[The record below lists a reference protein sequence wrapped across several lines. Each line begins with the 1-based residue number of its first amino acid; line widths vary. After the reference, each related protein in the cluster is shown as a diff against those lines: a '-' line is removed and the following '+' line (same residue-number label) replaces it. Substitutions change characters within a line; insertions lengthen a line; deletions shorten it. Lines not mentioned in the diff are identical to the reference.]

1 MTKVLKFT
9 FFILYPLIA
18 SGQYDFEKYP
28 SIKYKVYDDWKTN
41 ETEKKV
47 ENSISIS
54 NFFKNGE
61 SLTIQLNSTKEH
73 WFENSDIK
81 ISKNNIETQSFTE
94 NIGFNPVALDSVRIA
109 DFNGDGLSDLKII
122 APYMGNGTASMN
134 VKVIYLFQQT
144 NQSFLKVSFDDKQSD
159 NRSERDFD
167 GDGNYEIITMKL
179 SSYQNH
185 SYWNFNLFNLVKGK
199 LINVN
204 NKDNYPILIQ
214 FLEKENYKITDKISR
229 DKMKS
234 FALNLPEGYDIKQ

>member
-9 FFILYPLIA
+9 FFIFFPLIA

-41 ETEKKV
+41 ETEEKV

-61 SLTIQLNSTKEH
+61 SLTIQLNSFQEH

-81 ISKNNIETQSFTE
+81 IFKNNIETQNFTE
-94 NIGFNPVALDSVRIA
+94 NIGFTPLALNSVRIA

-122 APYMGNGTASMN
+122 VPYMGNGIASMN

-144 NQSFLKVSFDDKQSD
+144 NQRFLKVSFDDKQSD
-159 NRSERDFD
+159 NRNERDFD

-185 SYWNFNLFNLVKGK
+185 SYWNFNLFNLMKGK

-204 NKDNYPILIQ
+204 NKYDYPILVQ
-214 FLEKENYKITDKISR
+214 FLEKENFKITDKISR
-229 DKMKS
+229 KKMKN

>member
-1 MTKVLKFT
+1 MTKILKFA
-9 FFILYPLIA
+9 FFMFFPLIV

-61 SLTIQLNSTKEH
+61 SLTIQLNSFKEH
-73 WFENSDIK
+73 LFENSDIK

-122 APYMGNGTASMN
+122 APY
-134 VKVIYLFQQT
+134 
-144 NQSFLKVSFDDKQSD
+144 
-159 NRSERDFD
+159 
-167 GDGNYEIITMKL
+167 
-179 SSYQNH
+179 
-185 SYWNFNLFNLVKGK
+185 
-199 LINVN
+199 
-204 NKDNYPILIQ
+204 
-214 FLEKENYKITDKISR
+214 
-229 DKMKS
+229 
-234 FALNLPEGYDIKQ
+234 

>member
-1 MTKVLKFT
+1 MTKALKFT
-9 FFILYPLIA
+9 FFIFFPLIV
-18 SGQYDFEKYP
+18 SGQYKFEKYP

-61 SLTIQLNSTKEH
+61 SLTIQLNSFKEH
-73 WFENSDIK
+73 WFENSVIK
-81 ISKNNIETQSFTE
+81 ISKNNIESQRFIE
-94 NIGFNPVALDSVRIA
+94 NMGFNPIALDSVRIA

-122 APYMGNGTASMN
+122 SSYMGNGTASMN

-144 NQSFLKVSFDDKQSD
+144 NETFKKVSFDDKQSN
-159 NRSERDFD
+159 NRNERDFD
-167 GDGNYEIITMKL
+167 GDGNFEIITMKL

-199 LINVN
+199 LISVN
-204 NKDNYPILIQ
+204 NKHNYPILVQ
-214 FLEKENYKITDKISR
+214 FLEKENFKITDKISR
-229 DKMKS
+229 QKMKS
-234 FALNLPEGYDIKQ
+234 FALNLPEGYDDKQ